1 MDGNASTAARSQL
14 ETTLGGADL
23 AVLVIYLASVLGVG
37 LWASIRG
44 RHDSTSD
51 YFLGGR
57 NMNWVL
63 VGASLFASNVGTDHF
78 VGLAGSGAATG
89 IGIAGF
95 ELNALFIVLLLAW
108 VFVPV
113 YLASGVFTM
122 PEYLRKRFGG
132 QRIRIYLALLALLS
146 YVFTKIST
154 YTLVHSLSKNRCVGI
169 SMHLLLFCWASL
181 LFQLSENHARPPRN
195 CREADDV
202 TGGLSAVL
210 WIDFVQA
217 VIMIGGASVL
227 AVIAFVEVG
236 GYSALVEKF
245 GALGRHA
252 NTTCN
257 AVPENYMHLFRAAD
271 DASLPWPGMTIG
283 LTINAIWYWC
293 SDQVIVQRSLSAK
306 NLSHAKAGSILT
318 GYLKILPLFLM
329 VFPGMA
335 ARVLFPEVVGCADPE
350 QCTAY
355 CGNARGCTNIAY
367 PLLVLRLMPAGGRGL
382 MMSVMTASLV
392 ANLASIF
399 NSASTLFTMDL
410 WNTLR
415 RNKASEQELV
425 VVGRCFVV
433 ALVAVSI
440 VWIPVIEA
448 SSGSQ
453 LFDYIQSVS
462 SFLAPPVCAVYVLA
476 IAWARTNEQGA
487 FWGLMAGLA
496 AGLGRFIWEYSYA
509 LPPCGLPDPRPA
521 VITRVHYLHYGCLL
535 FAFTAA
541 VCICVSLLTK
551 PIPED
556 RLYRL
561 TFWTVNSREPRVDLD
576 SAPAAT
582 DGAAFTISD
591 GNSGG
596 MDAGGGAHGAFKKS
610 AGVKLL
616 LWACRAEGSRDPQ
629 VRLSPE
635 DEAKRAAE
643 AVHEEDVP
651 RRLCIVN
658 GLVLLVVAGLING
671 YYA

>member
-227 AVIAFVEVG
+227 AVIG
-236 GYSALVEKF
+236 D
-245 GALGRHA
+245 
-252 NTTCN
+252 C
-257 AVPENYMHLFRAAD
+257 AA
-271 DASLPWPGMTIG
+271 
-283 LTINAIWYWC
+283 
-293 SDQVIVQRSLSAK
+293 
-306 NLSHAKAGSILT
+306 
-318 GYLKILPLFLM
+318 
-329 VFPGMA
+329 
-335 ARVLFPEVVGCADPE
+335 
-350 QCTAY
+350 
-355 CGNARGCTNIAY
+355 
-367 PLLVLRLMPAGGRGL
+367 
-382 MMSVMTASLV
+382 
-392 ANLASIF
+392 
-399 NSASTLFTMDL
+399 
-410 WNTLR
+410 
-415 RNKASEQELV
+415 
-425 VVGRCFVV
+425 
-433 ALVAVSI
+433 VAVCQE
-440 VWIPVIEA
+440 P
-448 SSGSQ
+448 
-453 LFDYIQSVS
+453 F
-462 SFLAPPVCAVYVLA
+462 P
-476 IAWARTNEQGA
+476 RK
-487 FWGLMAGLA
+487 
-496 AGLGRFIWEYSYA
+496 GRQHLDW
-509 LPPCGLPDPRPA
+509 LPQ
-521 VITRVHYLHYGCLL
+521 
-535 FAFTAA
+535 
-541 VCICVSLLTK
+541 
-551 PIPED
+551 
-556 RLYRL
+556 
-561 TFWTVNSREPRVDLD
+561 D
-576 SAPAAT
+576 SAPLPHGLPGNGCPRALPRSGRLRGPRAVHRLLRQRPRLHQHRLPAARPASHAGRRPRAHDVRHDGVAGRQPGLHIQQRFYAFHHGPLEYPAQKQGLGAGARRCRKVLCGGTRGGEHRVDPGDRGFLRQPAVRLHPEREQLLGAARLRRLRARHRLGAHQRAGRLLGPHGGSGGGTGPVHLGVLVRAAT
-582 DGAAFTISD
+582 VRSTGPKARGDNESPLPALRLPPLRLH
-591 GNSGG
+591 GG
-596 MDAGGGAHGAFKKS
+596 RVHLRVVAHQA
-610 AGVKLL
+610 
-616 LWACRAEGSRDPQ
+616 
-629 VRLSPE
+629 
-635 DEAKRAAE
+635 
-643 AVHEEDVP
+643 HP
-651 RRLCIVN
+651 RRQVVPAHILDGEQQRAPSGPGLCTSGN
-658 GLVLLVVAGLING
+658 GRRRLYNQRWEFRWNGCRWRSAWGLQKVG
-671 YYA
+671 RREAASLGLSCRRVT